1 MKSSEETIER
11 VMAGLREAS
20 AAPGMERRVLEAVE
34 DRASALSRPG
44 WRRWRPTGLRV
55 PARPA
60 AIRPSARGLALAG
73 LFVAA
78 VAIPSI
84 YRMRRAP
91 APSGVRPAAAQSQ
104 PSAASGLIAKSPQ
117 PPLPGSN
124 ARRMGRSG
132 AKKTRLVDDKDSAAV
147 RDTLTVSYPAP
158 PMPLTEQEK
167 LLLRIAHSGDPVE
180 LAMLNPEVRARRE
193 AQGEAEFQAF
203 FPPPPPIKET
213 PDDHL

>member
-1 MKSSEETIER
+1 MKSSEEAIER
-11 VMAGLREAS
+11 VMAGLCEAKAS
-20 AAPGMERRVLEAVE
+20 PGMERRILEAVE
-34 DRASALSRPG
+34 DRASALSRSG
-44 WRRWRPTGLRV
+44 WRRWRPTSLRV

-91 APSGVRPAAAQSQ
+91 APYGVRPVAALSQ
-104 PSAASGLIAKSPQ
+104 PRAASGLIAKSPQ
-117 PPLPGSN
+117 LPRPGSN

-132 AKKTRLVDDKDSAAV
+132 AKKTRLVGDKDSAAV
-147 RDTLTVSYPAP
+147 RDTLSISYPAP
-158 PMPLTEQEK
+158 PMPLTEQER
-167 LLLRIAHSGDPVE
+167 LLLRIAHSDDPVE

-193 AQGEAEFQAF
+193 AQGEAEFKEF
-203 FPPPPPIKET
+203 FPPPPPIKEKA
-213 PDDHL
+213 DDHL